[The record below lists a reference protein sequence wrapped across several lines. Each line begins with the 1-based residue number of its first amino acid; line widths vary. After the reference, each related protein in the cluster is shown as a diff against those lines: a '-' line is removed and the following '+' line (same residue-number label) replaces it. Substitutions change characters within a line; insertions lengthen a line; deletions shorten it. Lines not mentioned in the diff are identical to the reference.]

1 MLKISKKI
9 FINLL
14 FITIIFFIFSKA
26 IAYTNKVSEDL
37 YNSIF
42 RLHIV
47 ANSDSLEDQ
56 QLKLKISEEIIKYL
70 KENNLNFSTKS
81 ETIKF
86 IKNNKE
92 IINKKVKSI
101 INASGYNYKYEIK
114 ISKQYFPTK
123 NYNNIFLPSGEY
135 DSLVI
140 KIGKAQGHNWWC
152 IIFPS
157 LSFDNVELNN
167 EEFSLLTQNNSEK
180 IIKFKIIELIN
191 SLSSK

>member
-14 FITIIFFIFSKA
+14 FITIIFFIFSEA

-101 INASGYNYKYEIK
+101 ISASGYNYKYEIK